1 MARRLEKQDEES
13 WGCLSR
19 WHLAWF
25 KRHEHDLIRRMATA
39 EIVDHLTEKRWMDD
53 SMDIYQK
60 IDSQTTIPNERARLL
75 LKFLKSQGTACFWD
89 FQESLA
95 KTGCADL
102 AVGREKEQAQIK
114 SFSSLELTEAFYA
127 SWEEGRPAS
136 VVKVNKKLK
145 KRYQALRMR
154 PLAGTVDSEPVS
166 LDDIRVNIA
175 LLSTDKLNAMCGSPG
190 QRQPFVTSALKE
202 KASSVI
208 NVEDMF
214 EKKNSQDDR
223 NLASGGAGSGKSTA
237 LMLKA
242 PYEWS
247 KEQRD
252 RAFWSSIGLFFTGSL
267 TDWGWWKAE
276 RLAEVFNLSRFD
288 LTKEE
293 EDEVVRYM
301 KSHSEEVLLVADSMD
316 EARVDKR
323 SLLWQILTGKCEDL
337 PRLKVII
344 CSRPCE
350 MTLLLSKRYLF
361 HRRLEVVGFTE
372 EKIGQFVEAF
382 FKETPHKAAELQA
395 QLVSRPD
402 VAALMHTPLVA
413 TMICR
418 LFQLEKALPSTQT
431 RVYESA
437 VLAMLE
443 QSEERAVER
452 TPKSILDELSPRELQ
467 STMENLCKLAFDA
480 LAKKQVVFKESE
492 LKSAGCLGAA
502 AELGLLSS
510 SPGVNIAG
518 YGEDAY
524 SFSHHTMLEF
534 FAAVHAVRKCFR
546 KANTTMDDFVEGLSV
561 DGDYSRFWPFVSG
574 LLSGEECESL
584 LSTLAKKVVAKANSY
599 SDQSP
604 LLLLLLGCH
613 SECVTQLPPGGSQVM
628 AMVVTSIGMQ
638 LDYTHLSVS
647 DARATAAVLRLYNS
661 SVENVSFISTSMDDI
676 AMPIIISGLQH
687 CTRLTELYLSDVC
700 GTSSDVQGI
709 AKVIDQNKTT
719 LQTLGVPTGDD
730 TLLEVT
736 QVITKCTHLETLNIG
751 SRSLTNAS
759 APAVAEVV
767 RNHPSLTAFGLTGEI
782 DDAGF
787 ASIAPSLQGLAA
799 RLETL
804 LLTWTRLSVSM
815 LSTTLSS
822 LTCLDFF
829 QLMGNPIADDG
840 FQQLTTTLQQ
850 MKSLQQLY
858 LLDVGVTCRSVMAME
873 TLLHAAPTLVDITV
887 ISKKD
892 SFLPNGKDT
901 DHIAQLTTMEITGEG
916 SGIELNSIGIE
927 PFNVHGYPVTEYLDL
942 HTDRSQKVMLMFFS

>member
-1 MARRLEKQDEES
+1 MRLQRCRTHDFTRIPVEVYRAGRNPNANAIGLDGKMARRLEKQDEEG

-75 LKFLKSQGTACFWD
+75 LKFLKSQGTACFWA

-114 SFSSLELTEAFYA
+114 SFSSLELTEAFYSA
-127 SWEEGRPAS
+127 WEEGRPAS

-214 EKKNSQDDR
+214 EKKKSQDDR

-237 LMLKA
+237 FMLKA

-247 KEQRD
+247 KEDRD

-293 EDEVVRYM
+293 EDEMVRYM

-323 SLLWQILTGKCEDL
+323 SLLWQILTGKCDDL

-361 HRRLEVVGFTE
+361 HRRLEVVGFTDK
-372 EKIGQFVEAF
+372 KIGQFVSAF

-413 TMICR
+413 TMVCR

-534 FAAVHAVRKCFR
+534 FAAVHAVRKCIR
-546 KANTTMDDFVEGLSV
+546 KATTTMDDFVEALSV

-584 LSTLAKKVVAKANSY
+584 LSALAKKVVAEDFDFDRS
-599 SDQSP
+599 S
-604 LLLLLLGCH
+604 LLLLLLHCH
-613 SECVTQLPPGGSQVM
+613 FECVTQRPPGGSPAM
-628 AMVVTSIGMQ
+628 AMVMTSIGMQ
-638 LDYTHLSVS
+638 FSYTHLSVS
-647 DARATAAVLRLYNS
+647 DARATAAVLHQYNS
-661 SVENVSFISTSMDDI
+661 SVKEVNFLSVSMEDI

-687 CTRLTELYLSDVC
+687 CTRLTELYLSDVS
-700 GTSSDVQGI
+700 GTSGDVEGI

-719 LQTLGVPTGDD
+719 LQTLGVPTDD
-730 TLLEVT
+730 E
-736 QVITKCTHLETLNIG
+736 HFA
-751 SRSLTNAS
+751 RSHS
-759 APAVAEVV
+759 SHHEM
-767 RNHPSLTAFGLTGEI
+767 HSFG
-782 DDAGF
+782 
-787 ASIAPSLQGLAA
+787 
-799 RLETL
+799 
-804 LLTWTRLSVSM
+804 
-815 LSTTLSS
+815 
-822 LTCLDFF
+822 
-829 QLMGNPIADDG
+829 
-840 FQQLTTTLQQ
+840 
-850 MKSLQQLY
+850 
-858 LLDVGVTCRSVMAME
+858 
-873 TLLHAAPTLVDITV
+873 
-887 ISKKD
+887 
-892 SFLPNGKDT
+892 
-901 DHIAQLTTMEITGEG
+901 
-916 SGIELNSIGIE
+916 
-927 PFNVHGYPVTEYLDL
+927 
-942 HTDRSQKVMLMFFS
+942 

>member
-53 SMDIYQK
+53 GMDIYQK
-60 IDSQTTIPNERARLL
+60 INSQTTIPNERARLL
-75 LKFLKSQGTACFWD
+75 LKFLKSQGTSCFWD
-89 FQESLA
+89 FQESLV

-127 SWEEGRPAS
+127 AWEEGRPAS

-145 KRYQALRMR
+145 KRYQDLRMR

-214 EKKNSQDDR
+214 EKKKSQDDR

-237 LMLKA
+237 FMQKA

-247 KEQRD
+247 KEDRD

-301 KSHSEEVLLVADSMD
+301 KSHSEEVLLVADSLD

-323 SLLWQILTGKCEDL
+323 SLLWQVLTGKCEDL

-382 FKETPHKAAELQA
+382 FKETPHKATELQA

-402 VAALMHTPLVA
+402 AASLMHTPLVA

-437 VLAMLE
+437 MLAMLE
-443 QSEERAVER
+443 QSEERAVDR

-492 LKSAGCLGAA
+492 LKSAGCLDAV

-534 FAAVHAVRKCFR
+534 FAAVHAVRKCIR
-546 KANTTMDDFVEGLSV
+546 KANTTMDNFVEALSV

-584 LSTLAKKVVAKANSY
+584 LSTLAEMVEEEDNDYDRSA
-599 SDQSP
+599 
-604 LLLLLLGCH
+604 LLLLLLHCH
-613 SECVTQLPPGGSQVM
+613 SECVAQLPPGGSPAI
-628 AMVVTSIGMQ
+628 AMVMTSIGMR
-638 LDYTHLSVS
+638 LKCTHLSVR
-647 DARATAAVLRLYNS
+647 DARATAVVLRQYNS
-661 SVENVSFISTSMDDI
+661 SVEAVDFLSTSMDDI
-676 AMPIIISGLQH
+676 AMPIIISSLQH
-687 CTRLTELYLSDVC
+687 CTRLTYVYLPDVS
-700 GTSSDVQGI
+700 GTCEDAKGI

-719 LQTLGVPTGDD
+719 LHALGAPTGDD
-730 TLLEVT
+730 TFSEVT
-736 QVITKCTHLETLNIG
+736 PAITKCTRLVDLQIG

-767 RNHPSLTAFGLTGEI
+767 RNHPSLTMFGLTGEI

-799 RLETL
+799 RLDTL
-804 LLTWTRLSVSM
+804 LLTFTRLSVSM
-815 LSTTLSS
+815 LSTTLSL
-822 LTCLDFF
+822 LTCLELF
-829 QLMGNPIADDG
+829 QLIGNPIDDDG

-850 MKSLQQLY
+850 MESLQNLS
-858 LLDVGVTCRSVMAME
+858 LLDVGVTCRSVTEME
-873 TLLHAAPTLVDITV
+873 KLLHGAPALVDMTV
-887 ISKKD
+887 LSKKD
-892 SFLPNGKDT
+892 SFLPNGEDT
-901 DHIAQLTTMEITGEG
+901 DHIAQLTTMEIAEKG
-916 SGIELNSIGIE
+916 SLSE
-927 PFNVHGYPVTEYLDL
+927 PVNFFGYPVTELVKFS
-942 HTDRSQKVMLMFFS
+942 TDRSQEVILGFFS

>member
-53 SMDIYQK
+53 GMDICQK
-60 IDSQTTIPNERARLL
+60 IDSQNTIPNERARLL
-75 LKFLKSQGTACFWD
+75 LKFLKSQGTACFWA

-127 SWEEGRPAS
+127 AWEEGRPAS

-145 KRYQALRMR
+145 KRYQDLRMR
-154 PLAGTVDSEPVS
+154 PLAGTVDSELVS

-202 KASSVI
+202 KASSVM

-214 EKKNSQDDR
+214 EKKKSQDDR

-237 LMLKA
+237 FMQKA

-247 KEQRD
+247 KEDRD

-301 KSHSEEVLLVADSMD
+301 KSHSEEVLLVADSLD
-316 EARVDKR
+316 EARVDER
-323 SLLWQILTGKCEDL
+323 SLLWQVLTGKCEDL

-350 MTLLLSKRYLF
+350 MTLRLSKRYLF

-372 EKIGQFVEAF
+372 EKIGQFVSAF
-382 FKETPHKAAELQA
+382 FKETPPKATELQA

-437 VLAMLE
+437 MLAMLE
-443 QSEERAVER
+443 QSEERAVDR

-492 LKSAGCLGAA
+492 LKSAGCLGAV

-534 FAAVHAVRKCFR
+534 FAAVHAVRKCIR
-546 KANTTMDDFVEGLSV
+546 KANTTMDDFVETQSV

-584 LSTLAKKVVAKANSY
+584 LSALAKKVVAEDINVM
-599 SDQSP
+599 DRSP
-604 LLLLLLGCH
+604 LLLLLLHCH
-613 SECVTQLPPGGSQVM
+613 SECVAQLPPGGSPAM
-628 AMVVTSIGMQ
+628 AMVMTSIGMH
-638 LDYTHLSVS
+638 LDQTHLSVS
-647 DARATAAVLRLYNS
+647 DARATAAVLRQYNS
-661 SVENVSFISTSMDDI
+661 TLEDVSLYSTSMEGI
-676 AMPIIISGLQH
+676 AIPIIISSLQH
-687 CTRLTELYLSDVC
+687 CTRLTELHLSDGS
-700 GTSSDVQGI
+700 GTSEDAKGI

-730 TLLEVT
+730 TLSEVT
-736 QVITKCTHLETLNIG
+736 PAITKCTRLGNLQIG

-767 RNHPSLTAFGLTGEI
+767 RNYPSLTSFGLTGEV

-799 RLETL
+799 CLECL
-804 LLTWTRLSVSM
+804 FLTWTRLSVSM

-822 LTCLDFF
+822 LTSL
-829 QLMGNPIADDG
+829 QSVLLMGNPIDDDG

-850 MKSLQQLY
+850 MESLQRLHLY
-858 LLDVGVTCRSVMAME
+858 DVGVTCRSVTEME
-873 TLLHAAPTLVDITV
+873 KLLRATPMLVRIVV

-892 SFLPNGKDT
+892 SFLPNGEDT
-901 DHIAQLTTMEITGEG
+901 DHITQLTTMEITDKE
-916 SGIELNSIGIE
+916 SLSE
-927 PFNVHGYPVTEYLDL
+927 PWNFFGYPVTEYLEFS
-942 HTDRSQKVMLMFFS
+942 TDRSQEVLLGFFS